1 MTFAASDDFWVETG
15 SHLLIE
21 PEEAQL
27 ATFELIHGAGDSAWY
42 WHLLEPE
49 LRERGHEVVTM
60 DLPCDDDSAGLT
72 EYLDTVIDAIGDRRD
87 LVPVAQSF
95 GGFTAPLV
103 CERVSVDLM
112 VLLAAMIPARGR
124 RRTTIGRTRTTP
136 RPGEARATPRMTSRR
151 RLSPPSSTT
160 FLPSWRRKR

>member
-49 LRERGHEVVTM
+49 FRERGHEVVTM

-72 EYLDTVIDAIGDRRD
+72 EYADTVIDAIGDRRD

-112 VLLAAMIPARGR
+112 VLLAAMIPARGEAPDDYWAN
-124 RRTTIGRTRTTP
+124 TDYAASGGGQGDATDDEQAATI
-136 RPGEARATPRMTSRR
+136 AT
-151 RLSPPSSTT
+151 
-160 FLPSWRRKR
+160 F